1 MGDPQPWN
9 AIEDS
14 NPSNGELA
22 PVCTARV
29 AFWLDFSIAYVRLFC
44 AALRPLDCGSWLTNG
59 LRFFRAS
66 LTWGPGCWRLSAPGQ
81 RYARTDLARHRMS
94 CMFAQLLPQDSV
106 VDHPHIDSSVI
117 EQAFTATP
125 SATTPETVLEPTN
138 QEETSML
145 KDVPVLTVSDAG
157 NTNNAGGDKVMLVRL
172 APQASHSCTQH
183 IDTDTDTDKHTQ
195 LTILGCSVWL
205 RPRKPPERP
214 TTTLR
219 SRYNAHPRPCS
230 LV

>member
-81 RYARTDLARHRMS
+81 RYARTDLARHRMYVCS
-94 CMFAQLLPQDSV
+94 LNFCRRTRLWITRTSTLPSL
-106 VDHPHIDSSVI
+106 S
-117 EQAFTATP
+117 
-125 SATTPETVLEPTN
+125 
-138 QEETSML
+138 
-145 KDVPVLTVSDAG
+145 
-157 NTNNAGGDKVMLVRL
+157 R
-172 APQASHSCTQH
+172 HSQPRP
-183 IDTDTDTDKHTQ
+183 
-195 LTILGCSVWL
+195 LL
-205 RPRKPPERP
+205 RPRRPFWSPQTRKKPPCLRMSLSSLCW
-214 TTTLR
+214 TLGTPMQEATR
-219 SRYNAHPRPCS
+219 SCW
-230 LV
+230 